1 MKDKDK
7 LIWFT
12 EFYTKSQFSK
22 DKSEK
27 YDIII
32 RCKAR

>member
-22 DKSEK
+22 DLKDDNGK
-27 YDIII
+27 PLF
-32 RCKAR
+32 RVPR